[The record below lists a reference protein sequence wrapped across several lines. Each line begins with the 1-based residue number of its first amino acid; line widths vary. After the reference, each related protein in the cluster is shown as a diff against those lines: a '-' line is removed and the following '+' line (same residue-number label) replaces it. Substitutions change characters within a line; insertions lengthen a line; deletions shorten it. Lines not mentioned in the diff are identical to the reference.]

1 MKHRGF
7 RFAYAVKIFL
17 MAAALAAIGCAAG
30 CSSQFAAPFDFNN
43 FYFDYSM
50 VSNSDGQYIV
60 ITELLVSQTDITIP
74 DTIYDIPVRG
84 IGESAFADNPDITS
98 VTFGSNITSI
108 GANSFGGCTAL
119 ESITFSVS
127 ASDIQIGEYAFTN
140 CTALQSVEIP
150 DNVTSVG
157 RGAFYDCKAL
167 KDVTI
172 SKNLTDI
179 GGRAFAGTKWLKAQT
194 KEKDFVTAG
203 DGILIA
209 YGGSKTDVTLPK
221 KVKQISGAF
230 AGNTKIENVKLT
242 SKVTNIGDMAFMG
255 CESLETVTIPKSVE
269 SVGNGAFYGCKNLKW
284 VILKDNVTSIGE
296 DAFAYCGAAIYVNE
310 GSAAQQYCID
320 HDLVYNIM

>member
-1 MKHRGF
+1 MKNRGF
-7 RFAYAVKIFL
+7 RLFCAVKLFL
-17 MAAALAAIGCAAG
+17 MAAALAAVGCAVG

-43 FYFDYSM
+43 LYFDYEF
-50 VSNSDGQYIV
+50 VSNSDGQYIA
-60 ITELLVSQTDITIP
+60 ITKFLVSQTDVTIP
-74 DTIYDIPVRG
+74 DAIYDIPVKA
-84 IGESAFADNPDITS
+84 IGESAFAENEYITS
-98 VTFGSNITSI
+98 VTFGSNVTSI

-172 SKNLTDI
+172 SKKLTDI
-179 GGRAFAGTKWLKAQT
+179 GGRAFAGTKWLKN
-194 KEKDFVTAG
+194 KVKDEDFVTVG

-209 YGGSKTDVTLPK
+209 YGGGKTDVTLPK

-230 AGNTKIENVKLT
+230 AGNTKVENIKLT
-242 SKVTNIGDMAFMG
+242 SKVTDIGDMAFMG
-255 CESLETVTIPKSVE
+255 CESLETVTIPNKVE
-269 SVGNGAFYGCKNLKW
+269 RVGNGAFYGCKNLKW
-284 VILKDNVTSIGE
+284 VILKDNITSIGD
-296 DAFAYCGAAIYVNE
+296 DAFAYCSAAIYVKE
-310 GSAAQQYCID
+310 GSYAEQYCID
-320 HDLVYNIM
+320 RDLVYNIM